1 MSCEN
6 CQEKCNTKN
15 NQMIVKRELPK
26 IIGGFLNLTQRCN
39 LKCKY
44 CFVVQQPKEMTF
56 QVAKDAADFFANNAK
71 TTKQM
76 PSINYFGGEPL
87 LKWDDIIVPLT
98 EYIRD
103 KYGMNF
109 RLGITTNGILLDEEK
124 LEFMKKYGI
133 GFLFSIDGNKKTQ
146 IGRAH
151 V

>member
-44 CFVVQQPKEMTF
+44 CTPKGTKILMSDFSYKNVEDIKIGDKVIGFDEF
-56 QVAKDAADFFANNAK
+56 QTQGKHRK
-71 TTKQM
+71 L
-76 PSINYFGGEPL
+76 Y
-87 LKWDDIIVPLT
+87 
-98 EYIRD
+98 
-103 KYGMNF
+103 
-109 RLGITTNGILLDEEK
+109 ITTVEQLHQHKDELIRIM
-124 LEFMKKYGI
+124 LEDDTYI
-133 GFLFSIDGNKKTQ
+133 E
-146 IGRAH
+146 IGRASCRER